1 MYKFLRKRGR
11 IDAKTQGDI
20 FESFLGVLTDIDIKE
35 RAIGSNRSY
44 AKDFLIKIYDN
55 VNIIDNVE
63 NPPKTKFLEIA
74 RSFMGAEKK
83 KRNIIIAP
91 DTSKETDTS
100 EIKLDISADARNVI
114 INAFH
119 DRNVMYSNFK
129 HENGNLIY
137 GILDIKDV
145 DKLMEILRYRQTYT
159 KETKSYVVNE
169 FYRKLNDRIKNLLRG
184 DEVITSLQNAKNI
197 SNWYS
202 TDIELLYKLVPT
214 GQFKVYSRMDKNS
227 GEVLW
232 ILEVND
238 EHGNFKYEN
247 VDVEELLNELSNDI
261 QLSHWHVKMKIKEEK
276 IKKVEKN

>member
-1 MYKFLRKRGR
+1 MRKRR
-11 IDAKTQGDI
+11 VISSK
-20 FESFLGVLTDIDIKE
+20 SFLGVLTDIDIKE

-145 DKLMEILRYRQTYT
+145 DKLMEIL
-159 KETKSYVVNE
+159 S
-169 FYRKLNDRIKNLLRG
+169 I
-184 DEVITSLQNAKNI
+184 
-197 SNWYS
+197 
-202 TDIELLYKLVPT
+202 
-214 GQFKVYSRMDKNS
+214 
-227 GEVLW
+227 
-232 ILEVND
+232 
-238 EHGNFKYEN
+238 
-247 VDVEELLNELSNDI
+247 
-261 QLSHWHVKMKIKEEK
+261 
-276 IKKVEKN
+276 